1 MSTICVVAACLSRML
16 STYSWNRSPRL
27 WSVLT
32 MLNFASFISCDV
44 TVDLVCMIPVS
55 SFRVSAYDIMLQQI
69 AGVELGAP
77 TSVRADLITGAA
89 ARNLYFQ
96 NNTDILRF
104 QLLHVARVHSLL
116 LLNGRGPA
124 SVMDVLQAEL
134 VAAIVPSRVGGLCG
148 VDSISDTS
156 TLVTIIEGA
165 GSWIPDMPDS
175 LALIAL
181 IGWFLTLVSCGGVW
195 IYYSCYTTDTP
206 SAEVVVEPQPMP
218 ATLEVKPLAPPLAVV
233 PVLSRPTVVIA
244 PLPRPTRVASVLPP
258 VRPVVFPARRGML
271 PDGDLASKMTLP
283 QPSHSIEF
291 QKKLGSRFVDMRLPS
306 FERR

>member
-1 MSTICVVAACLSRML
+1 MSTICVVVACLSRML

-218 ATLEVKPLAPPLAVV
+218 ATLDVKPPPLAVV
-233 PVLSRPTVVIA
+233 PLKPKPIEVIA
-244 PLPRPTRVASVLPP
+244 PLPRPTRVAPVLPP
-258 VRPVVFPARRGML
+258 VRPVLFPVRRGML
-271 PDGDLASKMTLP
+271 PDGSELTSKMTLP